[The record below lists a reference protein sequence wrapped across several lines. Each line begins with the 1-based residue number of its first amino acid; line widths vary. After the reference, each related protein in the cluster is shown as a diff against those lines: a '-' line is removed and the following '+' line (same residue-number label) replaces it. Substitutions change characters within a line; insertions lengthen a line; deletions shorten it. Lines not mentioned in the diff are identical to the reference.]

1 MSVELWATVGTIIG
15 TLVLVVV
22 PGLAYTW
29 AVLDD
34 WVDGP
39 DRYPDV

>member
-1 MSVELWATVGTIIG
+1 MSAEAWAVAGTIIG

-22 PGLAYTW
+22 PAFLLSW
-29 AVLDD
+29 IVLEE
-34 WVDGP
+34 WIGSP